1 MTSPN
6 FIYIIAG
13 ILVLYVLIF
22 LALMRIR
29 FFNKTRQRFFSYF
42 LKPVNEI
49 SKGGATEVI
58 KTFFIWRAIGLI
70 ILIALFII
78 IAGGFFAWQYFG
90 TLEQIQP
97 RPAEQTTKDETTGWK
112 TYQNEQYGFEFQY
125 PKDWKLF
132 LNSDSINFLV
142 LGNPIEGVQTYSIN
156 LEIRENLDLLKSEEY
171 VEEENRDALVRD
183 LTSLRQSLVSKAGIP
198 KNTIKIHTVRSV
210 IAMGNREIRNIEIH
224 NSEEEPL
231 AATATAY

>member
-97 RPAEQTTKDETTGWK
+97 RPAEQTTKDETASW
-112 TYQNEQYGFEFQY
+112 Q
-125 PKDWKLF
+125 L
-132 LNSDSINFLV
+132 
-142 LGNPIEGVQTYSIN
+142 
-156 LEIRENLDLLKSEEY
+156 
-171 VEEENRDALVRD
+171 
-183 LTSLRQSLVSKAGIP
+183 
-198 KNTIKIHTVRSV
+198 
-210 IAMGNREIRNIEIH
+210 
-224 NSEEEPL
+224 
-231 AATATAY
+231 